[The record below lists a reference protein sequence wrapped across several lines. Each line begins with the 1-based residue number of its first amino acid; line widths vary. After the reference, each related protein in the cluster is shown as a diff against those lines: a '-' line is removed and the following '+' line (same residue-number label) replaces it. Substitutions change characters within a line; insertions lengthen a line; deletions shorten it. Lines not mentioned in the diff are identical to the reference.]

1 MHNIETYEVSLVLI
15 LLIISFISTWM
26 AVILDKEGLIE
37 VSLVLMGFVLTQS
50 WDTLIKQLYLDIL
63 ALAPEMDPFMS
74 VLVARILTAIVVLV
88 PLAAILFSPFPFIDD
103 NGKISLKY
111 FLSIFARKK

>member
-1 MHNIETYEVSLVLI
+1 MNNIEQYEVGLVLI
-15 LLIISFISTWM
+15 LLIISFISAWM
-26 AVILDKEGLIE
+26 AVITDKEGLVE
-37 VSLVLMGFVLTQS
+37 VSLVSQGFVLTQS

-74 VLVARILTAIVVLV
+74 VLVAGILTAIVVLV

-103 NGKISLKY
+103 DGKISVKY
-111 FLSIFARKK
+111 FLSRFALKK

>member
-1 MHNIETYEVSLVLI
+1 MNSVENYEVGLVFF
-15 LLIISFISTWM
+15 LLIISFISTWA
-26 AVILDKEGLIE
+26 AVIMDKVGLVE
-37 VSLVLMGFVLTQS
+37 VSLVSMGLAITQS

-74 VLVARILTAIVVLV
+74 VLVTGILTAIVVLV

>member
-1 MHNIETYEVSLVLI
+1 MNNIEQYEVGLVLI

-26 AVILDKEGLIE
+26 AVITDKAGLVE
-37 VSLVLMGFVLTQS
+37 VSLVSQGFVLTQS

-74 VLVARILTAIVVLV
+74 VLVAGILTAIVVLV